1 LSTFFDIGNVFPG
14 VEDFES
20 NDLRMS
26 VGLGATWLSP
36 VGPLAVSFA
45 VPLNDED
52 DDDVQEFQFSLGAGF

>member
-1 LSTFFDIGNVFPG
+1 
-14 VEDFES
+14 
-20 NDLRMS
+20 MS